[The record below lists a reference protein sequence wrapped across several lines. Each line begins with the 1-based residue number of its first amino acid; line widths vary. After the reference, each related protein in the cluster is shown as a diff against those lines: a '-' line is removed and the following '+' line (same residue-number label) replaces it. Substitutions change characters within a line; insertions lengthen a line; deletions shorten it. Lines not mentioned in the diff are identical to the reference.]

1 MVNAM
6 IKKYLFLFIFLFTA
20 SVFSSQN
27 AGKKVALV
35 KIVKG
40 SATFLSLSGDK
51 DYIRKGMWLTEG
63 TIVKTEPRSFVKLSF
78 IDKSS
83 MNIGP
88 KSELK
93 IEKFSKDEAG
103 VINILTGKI
112 RSKVTKDYLQMNK
125 DKSKLFIKSKSAV
138 MGIRGTDFLFSTNK
152 VTGATTAV
160 LFEGKVVFN
169 KINPSD
175 INKDLESIVN
185 RGRVIKPGE
194 FSVVKRNS
202 KKATVPS
209 RMSSRQVSQLEDN
222 ENFINN
228 SQEKKNTKKLKSIVP
243 PGLSGEI
250 VQSDSDQLRKELS
263 KVVKINISEKEDKEV
278 DIEKTKGF
286 IKGDDVKPVDGS
298 IVHIDTGTI
307 IPLGVDSKFDK
318 NTGEWVSTSIGSTDT
333 KGEYVPPTGFVINE
347 EGKLLKVDGN
357 NGPIKE
363 VVLDVK
369 PLDQTKPLEKM
380 ETVEYKGPAPS
391 IKQGPRPASLEDIK
405 NEFDKDI
412 LLNPDAGEIQ
422 EDGSFLTPDGQ
433 RIDADGN
440 VYNPDGS
447 MITSDGVLISSD
459 GEIIKDNNLTSDSY
473 LPPPPKP
480 GDCSTCNQPTT
491 LFNSDTSYQ
500 PPRPGNTR
508 VNIKVNKVP

>member
-169 KINPSD
+169 KINR
-175 INKDLESIVN
+175 
-185 RGRVIKPGE
+185 RGA
-194 FSVVKRNS
+194 NS
-202 KKATVPS
+202 
-209 RMSSRQVSQLEDN
+209 R
-222 ENFINN
+222 
-228 SQEKKNTKKLKSIVP
+228 
-243 PGLSGEI
+243 
-250 VQSDSDQLRKELS
+250 
-263 KVVKINISEKEDKEV
+263 
-278 DIEKTKGF
+278 
-286 IKGDDVKPVDGS
+286 
-298 IVHIDTGTI
+298 
-307 IPLGVDSKFDK
+307 
-318 NTGEWVSTSIGSTDT
+318 
-333 KGEYVPPTGFVINE
+333 
-347 EGKLLKVDGN
+347 
-357 NGPIKE
+357 
-363 VVLDVK
+363 
-369 PLDQTKPLEKM
+369 
-380 ETVEYKGPAPS
+380 
-391 IKQGPRPASLEDIK
+391 
-405 NEFDKDI
+405 
-412 LLNPDAGEIQ
+412 
-422 EDGSFLTPDGQ
+422 
-433 RIDADGN
+433 
-440 VYNPDGS
+440 
-447 MITSDGVLISSD
+447 
-459 GEIIKDNNLTSDSY
+459 
-473 LPPPPKP
+473 
-480 GDCSTCNQPTT
+480 
-491 LFNSDTSYQ
+491 
-500 PPRPGNTR
+500 
-508 VNIKVNKVP
+508 